1 MHVKDAMAGKP
12 LQNFVRGGLK
22 DGFVKMSAYGKAVSD
37 PAKKKADA
45 IKAQMMKGEYV
56 IFKGPLKDNTGKI
69 VIAAGSELK
78 QTDPVLEQMNYLVE
92 GVIGKV

>member
-1 MHVKDAMAGKP
+1 
-12 LQNFVRGGLK
+12 
-22 DGFVKMSAYGKAVSD
+22 
-37 PAKKKADA
+37 
-45 IKAQMMKGEYV
+45 MMKGDFV

-69 VIAAGSELK
+69 VIAAGTAQK